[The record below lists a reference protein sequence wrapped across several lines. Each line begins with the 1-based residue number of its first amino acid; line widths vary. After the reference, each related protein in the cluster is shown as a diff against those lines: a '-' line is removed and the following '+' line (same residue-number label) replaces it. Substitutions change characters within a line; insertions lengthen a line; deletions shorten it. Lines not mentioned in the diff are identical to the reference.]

1 MTTQVDQLN
10 KDVLNKSKKINL
22 EKQSTSTNIS
32 RRNINQSNECNKIE
46 IDEKKVVLKEKK
58 LITIITIQ

>member
-10 KDVLNKSKKINL
+10 KDVLNKSKQINL

-32 RRNINQSNECNKIE
+32 RRNINQSNECNKIK
-46 IDEKKVVLKEKK
+46 IDGRKGCTNRK
-58 LITIITIQ
+58 LITTITIQ